1 MDRETKNIKPG
12 KIANSKMANPDHFVP
27 DDDKIPLIVND
38 PDDLPEDDPFENP
51 AEEPPVDGE
60 GP

>member
-1 MDRETKNIKPG
+1 
-12 KIANSKMANPDHFVP
+12 MAISDDIVP

-51 AEEPPVDGE
+51 AEEPPADGE